1 MVLTETSS
9 VNYHNIKKT
18 TLVVVLFSNEIKLQ
32 ARHKLESA
40 LEFMEFWIDS
50 MSVLRYPCLNPNT
63 MLLGKVRVNFSSLSL
78 SSLSSL
84 SRLSTHLG
92 KLAIYSLISYNFT
105 ADKDIDLKLSG
116 YVPWGNRTSFMT
128 SGITLTLI

>member
-1 MVLTETSS
+1 M
-9 VNYHNIKKT
+9 
-18 TLVVVLFSNEIKLQ
+18 FSNEIDLQ

-40 LEFMEFWIDS
+40 LEFMKFWIDS

-84 SRLSTHLG
+84 SRLSTRLR

-105 ADKDIDLKLSG
+105 ADKDIGLKVSG
-116 YVPWGNRTSFMT
+116 CVSEGKRTSFMT
-128 SGITLTLI
+128 SGMTLSSMSLVWNPQSSPSTPLLDRPS